1 MSTPLLRPP
10 YSSEANALRDAD
22 WTSIEAARQAGYL
35 TVLSTQDSEDWRR
48 PGTAKVIA
56 NSMPR
61 GTAGQVLLMH
71 DAGGD
76 RSETVAALAKLIP
89 TLEARGFKFATVS
102 DAVGLPQP
110 VHKASLVELGP
121 KVFPR
126 PRGNHR

>member
-1 MSTPLLRPP
+1 MRPDEYAAAATA
-10 YSSEANALRDAD
+10 YSSGANALTNAD

-48 PGTAKVIA
+48 PGTTKVIA

-89 TLEARGFKFATVS
+89 TVKARGFTFETGATPWGCRS
-102 DAVGLPQP
+102 RCT
-110 VHKASLVELGP
+110 
-121 KVFPR
+121 R
-126 PRGNHR
+126 PA